1 VDFSLPEEIFST
13 FSDQIPTFEG
23 NSPFLA
29 AFGTLFPRKSPVF
42 PSFQENKSPGGTGC
56 QKQKMTG

>member
-1 VDFSLPEEIFST
+1 MDFSLPEEIFST

-42 PSFQENKSPGGTGC
+42 PSFQEKKAQAEQAVRNK
-56 QKQKMTG
+56 K